1 MKRIAA
7 ILLVCVAISV
17 AFAEAI
23 ETTKDVLCDD
33 KKELFAWIQTN
44 EYQEKPTW
52 VGDSPSSKTKLAV
65 LTNNETGTWTI
76 IEFDDKY
83 ACVVSVGVKSKLAP
97 VRPTGKP
104 I

>member
-1 MKRIAA
+1 MKKITA
-7 ILLVCVAISV
+7 ILLMCVAISI
-17 AFAEAI
+17 ASAESI
-23 ETTKDVLCDD
+23 ETTKDVICDD
-33 KKELFAWIQTN
+33 KEELFAWLQTN

-76 IEFDDKY
+76 IEFNNKY

-97 VRPTGKP
+97 VRPTKKP